1 MRWNNNTS
9 GFVLTRMAQFVSD
22 GSRPDK
28 VFKNKDVN
36 LTAKCLKDYS
46 GDAVSPT

>member
-28 VFKNKDVN
+28 VFKNKDVTM
-36 LTAKCLKDYS
+36 LPKPLSSTM
-46 GDAVSPT
+46 GRQ